1 MNPQVQSQVL
11 KDDERTLEP
20 PHTTDFRAGDERSV
34 CRYSDTE
41 RNLLLNDFLKAGRLK
56 PRR

>member
-1 MNPQVQSQVL
+1 MNPQVPIPSAQGR
-11 KDDERTLEP
+11 RTLEP
-20 PHTTDFRAGDERSV
+20 PHTTNFRASDERSV